1 MFTIEEDIT
10 LADLDEAI
18 RHISLML
25 KRDEFGNRMTWQKKQ
40 ILLDSLDDLLDAR
53 IEAKNAEQA
62 RTDRELTV

>member
-62 RTDRELTV
+62 CTDRELTV

>member
-62 RTDRELTV
+62 RTDR